1 MAESGQLVCVLAGP
15 ASDVEKVKPYCKG
28 VMGRDIIDFSD
39 QEPSKAT
46 LMKIIGNTFVLNMV
60 EQLSEA
66 HTLAD
71 RTGLGAPDLHQ
82 FVEKM
87 FPGPYVAYSN
97 RLMAN
102 DYMREEVRI

>member
-1 MAESGQLVCVLAGP
+1 MAEGGQLVCVLAGP
-15 ASDVEKVKPYCKG
+15 ASDVEKIKPYCKG

-46 LMKIIGNTFVLNMV
+46 LMKIIGNTFILNMV

-71 RTGLGAPDLHQ
+71 RTGLGGEDLHQ

-87 FPGPYVAYSN
+87 FPGPYVAYSK
-97 RLMAN
+97 RLMTN
-102 DYMREEVRI
+102 DYMRDEVRT